1 MTMRQAENLV
11 SRMTFEECAACLES
25 DSAGEMDQIMLDHM
39 EELDK
44 ARFME
49 FMETF

>member
-1 MTMRQAENLV
+1 MRQAENLV
-11 SRMTFEECAACLES
+11 SRMSFEECAACLES
-25 DSAGEMDQIMLDHM
+25 NSGDEMDQVMLDHM

-44 ARFME
+44 VRFME